1 MQIKGP
7 LSSTAPSAAA
17 ATGPAARASLS
28 AAAMVQGWNSG
39 LTLQA
44 TVRQNPQAGPPLLE
58 INGQLL
64 QARNGQTL
72 VPGQQLR
79 LKVIRPAM
87 DAALKFLN
95 PTGQAN
101 ISLPAPAQSWQAGQ
115 VLQARIIQ
123 PATGEPSLLRFDGKF
138 LPLNLPP
145 LPALAGQALRL
156 QVVSPGQPVVLQVL
170 DISTPSVSQ
179 QAVRDALP
187 RQLPLSSLLAQL
199 QAIIGTDG
207 SRGSKLPAE
216 VLQQVR
222 QILDQLPRPDGVGR
236 ADGLQQALANS
247 GIFLEARLAEAL
259 RTSQPFAQTAQ
270 QLSIDLK
277 GGLLGL
283 LSLLLGLR
291 IPTGATAPST
301 HGAQKHPADVPPPLP
316 NSQPFAQPRLPASAA
331 SLLNLSLPQQLQEL
345 LRQVDGS
352 LARIQL
358 SQLAANN
365 EDDGRRSWLLD
376 LPLRHGDQLDLL
388 QIRIDEERG
397 GKGRGSDSL
406 WSVTLAVELDG
417 LGEIHIRVTLTGG
430 VVSAT
435 FWAGDDRTAELFEQ
449 HLGELQQRLQAA
461 GLRVG
466 NLSARHGNPQ
476 TTAEKPALPYVLLD
490 EKA

>member
-1 MQIKGP
+1 MP
-7 LSSTAPSAAA
+7 FAPSAAA
-17 ATGPAARASLS
+17 ATGPGARASLS
-28 AAAMVQGWNSG
+28 AAAMVQGWGSG

-44 TVRQNPQAGPPLLE
+44 TVRQGPLASPPLLE

-64 QARNGQTL
+64 QARSSQSL

-79 LKVIRPAM
+79 LEVIRPAV
-87 DAALKFLN
+87 DAALKWLN
-95 PTGQAN
+95 PVGSAN
-101 ISLPAPAQSWQAGQ
+101 ITLPAPAQPWQAGQ
-115 VLQARIIQ
+115 ILQARIIQ
-123 PATGEPSLLRFDGKF
+123 PAPGEPSLLRIGGKL

-145 LPALAGQALRL
+145 LPVLAGQALSL
-156 QVVSPGQPVVLQVL
+156 QVISPGQSIALRVL
-170 DISTPSVSQ
+170 DITAPSVSQ

-199 QAIIGTDG
+199 QAIVGADD

-222 QILDQLPRPDGVGR
+222 RILDQLPRHDGVGR

-259 RTSQPFAQTAQ
+259 RTRQPFAQTAQ
-270 QLSIDLK
+270 QLSGDLK

-291 IPTGATAPST
+291 IPAGATAPST

-316 NSQPFAQPRLPASAA
+316 NSQPFAQSRLPASAA

-358 SQLAANN
+358 SQLAANS

-406 WSVTLAVELDG
+406 WSITLAVELDG

-430 VVSAT
+430 VISAT
-435 FWAGDDRTAELFEQ
+435 FWAGDNRTAELFEQ
-449 HLGELQQRLQAA
+449 HLGELQQRLRAA
-461 GLRVG
+461 GLCVG
-466 NLSARHGNPQ
+466 NLSTRHGSPQ
-476 TTAEKPALPYVLLD
+476 TADERPALPYVLLD

>member
-1 MQIKGP
+1 
-7 LSSTAPSAAA
+7 
-17 ATGPAARASLS
+17 
-28 AAAMVQGWNSG
+28 MVQGWDSG

-44 TVRQNPQAGPPLLE
+44 TVRQGPQAGPPLLE
-58 INGQLL
+58 INGRLMQVRSS
-64 QARNGQTL
+64 QSL

-79 LKVIRPAM
+79 LEVIRPAV
-87 DAALKFLN
+87 DAALKWLN
-95 PTGQAN
+95 PVGSSN
-101 ISLPAPAQSWQAGQ
+101 ITLPAPAQPWQAGQ
-115 VLQARIIQ
+115 RLQARII
-123 PATGEPSLLRFDGKF
+123 PGEPSLLRIDGKL

-145 LPALAGQALRL
+145 LPAQAGQDLRL
-156 QVVSPGQPVVLQVL
+156 QVIDPGQPVALRVL
-170 DISTPSVSQ
+170 DISAPSVSQ
-179 QAVRDALP
+179 QALRDALP
-187 RQLPLSSLLAQL
+187 RQLPLPLLLAQL
-199 QAIIGTDG
+199 QAIADD

-222 QILDQLPRPDGVGR
+222 QILDRLPRHDSAGR
-236 ADGLQQALANS
+236 AEGLQQALANS

-259 RTSQPFAQTAQ
+259 RTNQPFAQTAQ
-270 QLSIDLK
+270 QLSGDLK

-301 HGAQKHPADVPPPLP
+301 HGAQKHPADAPPPLP
-316 NSQPFAQPRLPASAA
+316 NSQPFAQPRMPTSAA
-331 SLLNLSLPQQLQEL
+331 SLLNLGLPQQLQEL
-345 LRQVDGS
+345 LRQIDGS

-397 GKGRGSDSL
+397 GKGRGSGSL
-406 WSVTLAVELDG
+406 WSITLAIDLDG

-435 FWAGDDRTAELFEQ
+435 FWAGDDRAAELFKQ

-466 NLSARHGNPQ
+466 NLSARHGSPQ
-476 TTAEKPALPYVLLD
+476 TAADRPALPYVLLD